1 MNTLY
6 PLKPNYK
13 GKTKGWFVWLH
24 HDTILEWSDNVKERT
39 AYVRKEKPKNEQ
51 KVRAEHMIAV
61 PDEMIPKYLEDAYQK
76 REDAYQKLKDA
87 YQKRRDADQKWEDA
101 RQKWRDAFQKWEDAH
116 QKWRDADQK
125 WEDANQKL
133 EDARQKFSCSPK
145 LRKFLKENTPYS
157 WDEENK
163 TLVY

>member
-61 PDEMIPKYLEDAYQK
+61 PDEMIPKYLKDAYQK
-76 REDAYQKLKDA
+76 REDAY
-87 YQKRRDADQKWEDA
+87 
-101 RQKWRDAFQKWEDAH
+101 

-125 WEDANQKL
+125 WEDAYPKRR
-133 EDARQKFSCSPK
+133 DARQKWRDADKKFSCSPK

>member
-24 HDTILEWSDNVKERT
+24 HDTILEWSDNVKERI
-39 AYVRKEKPKNEQ
+39 AYVRKQKPKNEQ
-51 KVRAEHMIAV
+51 KVRAKHMIAV
-61 PDEMIPKYLEDAYQK
+61 PDEMIPKYL
-76 REDAYQKLKDA
+76 KDA
-87 YQKRRDADQKWEDA
+87 N
-101 RQKWRDAFQKWEDAH
+101 

-125 WEDANQKL
+125 WEDVYKKREA
-133 EDARQKFSCSPK
+133 AYQKFSCSPK

-157 WDEENK
+157 WDEDNK